1 MQIANVLETVKT
13 WRRPFDKVKST
24 IYEMIRLL
32 DEEFTFYAPDA
43 KDVYLAGEFNNW
55 NTRSIPMKKNKDGFW
70 KVTIKLSLRPHT
82 YKFFVDGSWAQTQR
96 GAEMAPN
103 VMGVHEYITGIE

>member
-24 IYEMIRLL
+24 IHEMIRLL

-43 KDVYLAGEFNNW
+43 KEVYLAGEFNNW
-55 NTRSIPMKKNKDGFW
+55 NTRSIPMKKNGDGFW
-70 KVTIKLSLRPHT
+70 KVTIKLSPRPHR
-82 YKFFVDGSWAQTQR
+82 YKFFVDGAWAQTDY
-96 GAEMAPN
+96 GTKMVPN
-103 VMGVHEYITGIE
+103 SMTVHEYIAGIE